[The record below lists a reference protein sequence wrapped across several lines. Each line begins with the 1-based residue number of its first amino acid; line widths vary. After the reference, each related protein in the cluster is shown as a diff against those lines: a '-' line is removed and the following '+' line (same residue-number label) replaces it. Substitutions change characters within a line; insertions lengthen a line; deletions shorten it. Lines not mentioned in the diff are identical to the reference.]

1 MIVNKEFESF
11 IRSWFSPA
19 SQSFAEELINNPDDH
34 TNWIKGLWYSYIH
47 ENSLCNVP
55 EIQ

>member
-1 MIVNKEFESF
+1 MIVNQEFIAF

-19 SQSFAEELINNPDDH
+19 SQSFAEELISNPNDH
-34 TNWIKGLWYSYIH
+34 RNWLIGLWYSYIH

-55 EIQ
+55 NIQ

>member
-11 IRSWFSPA
+11 IRSWFSSA
-19 SQSFAEELINNPDDH
+19 SQSFAEELISNPADH
-34 TNWIKGLWYSYIH
+34 ENWIRGLWYAYVH
-47 ENSLCNVP
+47 ENSLCTVH

>member
-19 SQSFAEELINNPDDH
+19 SQSFAEELINNPDKH
-34 TNWIKGLWYSYIH
+34 VNWIKGLWYSYIH